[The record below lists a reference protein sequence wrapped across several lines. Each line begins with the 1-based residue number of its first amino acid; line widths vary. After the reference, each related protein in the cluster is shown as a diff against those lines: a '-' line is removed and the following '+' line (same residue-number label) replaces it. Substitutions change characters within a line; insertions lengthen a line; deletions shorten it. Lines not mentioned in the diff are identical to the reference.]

1 MTPDAL
7 KSLIK
12 ENNISGVFL
21 FYGQEEYTKDRYAE
35 TIRKKIDSEPLP
47 EFNHL
52 YCSAVSDKI
61 ADLDDM
67 FYALPYMSEKKLIEL
82 TDVSEAKLTEA
93 DIKEYERVFSEVP
106 DYLTV
111 LIILRADD
119 YTEEQK
125 NAKSPKSGVAAFVN
139 LIKECGNAVEFA
151 PEKSD
156 KLTPWIMRHFNA
168 AGVKAEPAVPREILN
183 YCGSDMYVLQ
193 SEIAKLCDA
202 CSGKTVTVS
211 DVHKYCCEN
220 TAYKY
225 FDIAVALNKRDIVSA
240 KRILDGLELGR
251 DEIPAAIGFLARNYA
266 ELFMTK
272 TGLESGKSHESLA
285 KDLKLPSW
293 RVGKLAAAAGSMDL
307 RSLAYAVSQIA
318 SADVKIKSA
327 RVDPRRVL
335 ELTFYR
341 ICSYGRKA

>member
-1 MTPDAL
+1 MTPDIL
-7 KSLIK
+7 KIRIK
-12 ENNISGVFL
+12 ENNITGVYL

-35 TIRKKIDSEPLP
+35 TIRKKIESAPLP

-52 YCSAVSDKI
+52 YYSAVSDRI
-61 ADLDDM
+61 SDLDDM
-67 FYALPYMSEKKLIEL
+67 FYALPYMAESKLIEV
-82 TDVSEAKLTEA
+82 TDLAEAKLTES
-93 DIKEYERVFSEVP
+93 DISEYARVFSDVP

-119 YTEEQK
+119 YSEDQK
-125 NAKSPKSGVAAFVN
+125 SAKSPKSGVAAFVN
-139 LIKECGNAVEFA
+139 LVKECGNAVEFA

-168 AGVKAEPAVPREILN
+168 RSVKAEPAVPRELLN
-183 YCGSDMYVLQ
+183 YCGTDMYVLQ

-202 CSGKTVTVS
+202 CSGRTITAG
-211 DVHKYCCEN
+211 DVRKYCCEN

-225 FDIAVALNKRDIVSA
+225 FDIAVALNRRDIAQA
-240 KRILDGLELGR
+240 KRILDGLELSR
-251 DEIPAAIGFLARNYA
+251 DDIPAAIGFLAKNYA
-266 ELFMTK
+266 ELYMVK
-272 TGLESGKSHESLA
+272 TGLESGKGQDALA
-285 KDLKLPSW
+285 RELKLPSW
-293 RVGKLAAAAGSMDL
+293 RVGKLAATAGGMDL

-318 SADVKIKSA
+318 SADVKIKSL
-327 RVDPRRVL
+327 RTDPRRVL

>member
-1 MTPDAL
+1 MTPDIL
-7 KSLIK
+7 KNRIK

-35 TIRKKIDSEPLP
+35 TLRKKIDSEPLP

-52 YCSAVSDKI
+52 YYSAVSDKI

-67 FYALPYMSEKKLIEL
+67 FYALPYMSEKKLIEIN
-82 TDVSEAKLTEA
+82 DIAEAKLTEA
-93 DIKEYERVFSEVP
+93 DIQDYERVFSEVP

-111 LIILRADD
+111 LIVLRSDD
-119 YTEEQK
+119 YSEEQK
-125 NAKSPKSGVAAFVN
+125 SAKAPKSGIAAFVN
-139 LIKECGNAVEFA
+139 LVKECGGAVEFA

-156 KLTPWIMRHFNA
+156 KLTPWIMRHFTA
-168 AGVKAEPAVPREILN
+168 GGVKADPAVPREILN
-183 YCGSDMYVLQ
+183 YCGTDMYVLQ

-202 CSGKTVTVS
+202 CSGRTVTVN

-225 FDIAVALNKRDIVSA
+225 FDIAVALNRRDIVSA
-240 KRILDGLELGR
+240 KKILDGLDLGR
-251 DEIPAAIGFLARNYA
+251 DEIPAAIGFLAKNYA

-272 TGLESGKSHESLA
+272 TGLESGKSHEALA
-285 KDLKLPSW
+285 RDLKLPSW
-293 RVGKLAAAAGSMDL
+293 RVGKLVATAGSMDL
-307 RSLAYAVSQIA
+307 KSLAYAVSQIA
-318 SADVKIKSA
+318 SADVKIKSLRA
-327 RVDPRRVL
+327 DPRRVL